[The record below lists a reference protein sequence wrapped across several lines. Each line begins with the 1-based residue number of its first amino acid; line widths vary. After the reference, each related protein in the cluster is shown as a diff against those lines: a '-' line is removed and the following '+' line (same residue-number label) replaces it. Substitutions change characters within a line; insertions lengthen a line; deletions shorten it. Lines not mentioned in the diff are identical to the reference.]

1 MEDDF
6 KTRLTAIEQKLEG
19 ESVSSI
25 CKSLQCSRAWF
36 YKWYNRYEDQ
46 GIEGLKSLS
55 KVPHTLVNKTDPD
68 IESKIIMVR
77 QELQGHDSNEMKYAY
92 IGADSIQWELEHR
105 GLVSPEQI
113 PSITTINR
121 ILKRNNLIKKKAL
134 PKRLSLPYPRPII
147 NHPNS
152 VHQLDTVGPR
162 YINGKNGV
170 ERFYCINLIDCYS
183 KITCK
188 TVCDNTQSTTILD
201 FLINDVWST
210 IGIPRVLQ
218 VDNMLAIKGSNKY
231 PRTMSMIMKWCLYLG
246 IELLFI
252 PIKEP
257 QRNGFVEKSNHKFE
271 VNFFGRQRFDS
282 LLHLKEELQIY
293 QQATNERF
301 ANPTLKKQIH
311 GARTPYDV
319 HFKDNVILPK
329 NVYDITNRL
338 RRTGTVDGKISYIR
352 FIQKDC
358 KLNIFSE
365 SFELPAEYRYTYV
378 KATLNTKTQMLTIAN
393 EDHVH
398 TIGYSIN

>member
-6 KTRLTAIEQKLEG
+6 KTRLTAIEQKLDG
-19 ESVSSI
+19 KSVSSI
-25 CKSLQCSRAWF
+25 CKSLQRSRAWF
-36 YKWYNRYEDQ
+36 YKWYNRYEEQ

-55 KVPHTLVNKTDPD
+55 KAPHIVANKTDSD

-77 QELQGHDSNEMKYAY
+77 QELHDDDSQEMKYAY

-121 ILKRNNLIKKKAL
+121 ILKRNDLIKKKTL
-134 PKRLSLPYPRPII
+134 PKRLSLPYPGPII
-147 NHPNS
+147 DQPNA
-152 VHQLDTVGPR
+152 VHQLDIVGPR

-188 TVCDNTQSTTILD
+188 RVCDNTKNTTILD

-218 VDNMLAIKGSNKY
+218 VDNMLAVKGSNKY
-231 PRTMSMIMKWCLYLG
+231 PRTISKIMKWCLYLG

-257 QRNGFVEKSNHKFE
+257 QRNGFIEKSNHKFE
-271 VNFFGRQRFDS
+271 VNFFSRQRFDS
-282 LLHLKEELQIY
+282 FSHLEEELQVY
-293 QQATNERF
+293 QQATNKRF

-319 HFKDNVILPK
+319 HFKEDVILLK
-329 NVYDITNRL
+329 NAQDITSRL
-338 RRTGTVDGKISYIR
+338 DRVGIADGKISYIR

-358 KLNIFSE
+358 KLSIFSE
-365 SFELPAEYRYTYV
+365 SFELLAKYRYTYV
-378 KATLNTKTQMLTIAN
+378 KATLNTKAQLLTIAN
-393 EDHVH
+393 ENHVH
-398 TIGYSIN
+398 TIEYLIN